1 PQGHA
6 RPATPRWNHLR
17 REALGRWLRN
27 STHFRFI
34 ATHKKTPSKLGVFFV
49 ARGCLHHAAH
59 ATHTA
64 HATHIRHCR
73 SLVVSA
79 LSNHGFGGNHQ
90 TADGGRS
97 LQRGTGHLGRVE
109 NTHLDHVAIGVG
121 RSVEAEVAFALLDLV
136 DHYARLAAS
145 VGDDLA
151 QRSLDGATQQSDTDV
166 LVFVVALE
174 LGDGLQSAYQSNTTA
189 RYHAFFNGCTSGVQ
203 GVFDAGLLLFHLD
216 FGTSTD
222 RKSTRLNSSHVKISY
237 AVFCLKKK
245 NNKCVKA

>member
-1 PQGHA
+1 MGPMNAFGA
-6 RPATPRWNHLR
+6 RAHLPRPRKTCNLSLPPPSARSSWTVA
-17 REALGRWLRN
+17 EALTSIFSPR
-27 STHFRFI
+27 I
-34 ATHKKTPSKLGVFFV
+34 KKPRASSGFFV

-109 NTHLDHVAIGVG
+109 NTHLDHVAIGIG

-136 DHYARLAAS
+136 DHYARL
-145 VGDDLA
+145 
-151 QRSLDGATQQSDTDV
+151 
-166 LVFVVALE
+166 
-174 LGDGLQSAYQSNTTA
+174 
-189 RYHAFFNGCTSGVQ
+189 
-203 GVFDAGLLLFHLD
+203 
-216 FGTSTD
+216 
-222 RKSTRLNSSHVKISY
+222 
-237 AVFCLKKK
+237 
-245 NNKCVKA
+245 